1 MKGKIALYGLFLAL
15 VAAGVW
21 WSEGARTPE
30 PRNLVAALLLL
41 PLFAFVLWLKID
53 WAPEQAR
60 RRQQAKEGGATTKR
74 SASDEITDAAERP

>member
-1 MKGKIALYGLFLAL
+1 MKGKIALYALFLAL
-15 VAAGVW
+15 VAAAVW
-21 WSEGARTPE
+21 LSEGARTPE

>member
-1 MKGKIALYGLFLAL
+1 MKGKVALYALFLAL

-21 WSEGARTPE
+21 WWEGSRTPQ

-53 WAPEQAR
+53 WAPEQAS
-60 RRQQAKEGGATTKR
+60 RRQLAKEGGATTKR